1 MAFDETDRMRAA
13 AAREWMRRVSS
24 LESRARSMRGAIE
37 QARALMLPKGMS
49 LEGGSSAG
57 AYADAIPDG
66 IAKLDA
72 MVADYE
78 AHLSALVD
86 EERQAGHSVARLGAA
101 PGGARGAL
109 SPRGELRA
117 DSGAHG
123 LQPGGREEAPSRRA
137 RAALRPH
144 ASGAQKDPRSGL
156 TAKSSHN

>member
-24 LESRARSMRGAIE
+24 LESRARSMRDAIE

-86 EERQAGHSVARLGAA
+86 EERRARRAIASLGWEQHREVLE
-101 PGGARGAL
+101 ARYL
-109 SPRGELRA
+109 RGESCAQIAERTGYSLAAVKKHHRDALVLLYDRMPPELRRI
-117 DSGAHG
+117 
-123 LQPGGREEAPSRRA
+123 PEAV
-137 RAALRPH
+137 
-144 ASGAQKDPRSGL
+144 
-156 TAKSSHN
+156 